1 MFDGDA
7 VDCRNIELNTCR
19 LLSAVYL
26 AFVQAAI
33 SGDRRLQAY
42 PDIVVVRWGF
52 LRSKHIVAKTFH

>member
-1 MFDGDA
+1 MFDRDA
-7 VDCRNIELNTCR
+7 ADYRNIKLNTFR
-19 LLSAVYL
+19 LLNTVYL